1 MNMEATQTKSTG
13 LLKGLLAG
21 GLIGAAAGLLFAPR
35 AGKDTRA
42 KLNEDMTKIKERS
55 AEWMSMAQEKA
66 VGLAETAKETSL
78 NKLQETKDMAGSAVD
93 SLKSTVTD
101 LKDSANTIIGTI
113 KNEAENAKESVK
125 ANAEEAKE
133 KLNESDNSSLAQ
145 NEQEMKKLGK
155 EMDAMKTN
163 SELKKDGY
171 VSDPAQR

>member
-1 MNMEATQTKSTG
+1 MEATQTKSNG

-66 VGLAETAKETSL
+66 VGLAETAKDTSL
-78 NKLQETKDMAGSAVD
+78 NKFQETKEMAGCAVD
-93 SLKSTVTD
+93 SLKSTVSD
-101 LKDSANTIIGTI
+101 LKDSATTIIGTI
-113 KNEAENAKESVK
+113 KREAEDAKETVK
-125 ANAEEAKE
+125 ANVEETKE

-145 NEQEMKKLGK
+145 NEEEMKKLGK
-155 EMDAMKTN
+155 EMDSMKTN

>member
-1 MNMEATQTKSTG
+1 MEATQTKSTG

-21 GLIGAAAGLLFAPR
+21 GIIGAAAGLLFAPR

-55 AEWMSMAQEKA
+55 AEWMSMAQDKA

-101 LKDSANTIIGTI
+101 LKDSASTIIGTI
-113 KNEAENAKESVK
+113 KTEAENAKESVK
-125 ANAEEAKE
+125 TNTEEAKE

-145 NEQEMKKLGK
+145 NEEEMKKLGK

-163 SELKKDGY
+163 SELKKEGF